1 MRLLGPCAIWALAAV
16 VGLEGEGIVLL
27 QLTVQLLPG
36 ADQALSRGLVHHHS
50 VEGDVL
56 PMDFKS
62 TNLTWKRGVKAAP
75 LEGLSPT
82 ALGRRPFSVRSP
94 PRNASHPPHPC
105 SQRNDNS
112 SQGEESKDTTVPGEW
127 GFSTEQRGLV
137 WKAALG
143 IQSCR
148 GTEKERREWGAKRE
162 IKGGIDRHFTGD
174 LQRGLGKVSHSQTAE
189 AGHQHTVPSSLGWT
203 RERRLKCTTRC

>member
-27 QLTVQLLPG
+27 QLAVQLFPG

-82 ALGRRPFSVRSP
+82 ALGRRPFSVHSP

-112 SQGEESKDTTVPGEW
+112 SQGEESKDTTVPGKW
-127 GFSTEQRGLV
+127 GLV
-137 WKAALG
+137 
-143 IQSCR
+143 QSSTVWS
-148 GTEKERREWGAKRE
+148 GRRHLASNHAGVQRKKGESGGKRE
-162 IKGGIDRHFTGD
+162 R
-174 LQRGLGKVSHSQTAE
+174 
-189 AGHQHTVPSSLGWT
+189 
-203 RERRLKCTTRC
+203 